1 MWACIFNSFGLIAK
15 QVSVGSYDKEIYI
28 YSFVRNYQ
36 VLVTRSCPTP
46 CNPMTCSLPGSSIY
60 GIFQT
65 RILKWVTI
73 SFSRGYSQPR
83 DQTWVCCI
91 AVRLFTTWALY
102 QLTPNCLSKWLCHFA
117 FLPSMNGISCSSAGW
132 PAFDIDTVLDFIHL
146 NRYIIISHCFRLIPW
161 WHMMFRLPW
170 WFRW

>member
-1 MWACIFNSFGLIAK
+1 MWACIFNSFRLIAK
-15 QVSVGSYDKEIYI
+15 QVSVGSYDKDI
-28 YSFVRNYQ
+28 YSFLRNYQ
-36 VLVTRSCPTP
+36 VLVTQSRPTP

-83 DQTWVCCI
+83 DWIWVYCI

-117 FLPSMNGISCSSAGW
+117 FLPSVNGISCCSTCW
-132 PAFDIDTVLDFIHL
+132 PAFDIDIVLDFIHL
-146 NRYIIISHCFRLIPW
+146 NRYVIVSHCFHLIP
-161 WHMMFRLPW
+161 
-170 WFRW
+170 